1 MTELR
6 RSRKKLRECWFSKKI
21 FYEKKLW
28 KTYDHNFAKTYDEQ
42 AGYEKVKKNLERS
55 YKDLR
60 KFWKSGPSFIHAVE
74 RFVLVRRELIQV
86 TNE

>member
-28 KTYDHNFAKTYDEQ
+28 KTYDHNFAKTYDEHDEQ
-42 AGYEKVKKNLERS
+42 VTKR
-55 YKDLR
+55 LR
-60 KFWKSGPSFIHAVE
+60 K
-74 RFVLVRRELIQV
+74 
-86 TNE
+86 T